1 MQHWVLQGV
10 RKRSKY
16 VRTVFGLR
24 VPRRPNKA
32 RPNPN
37 LTQSPGLHV
46 NAYGGSVSLRDS
58 WPLDHASPKGFCTIY
73 RRVLFTQWRGRAG
86 HNITLLLVFY
96 LIFTHCQMV
105 FLQQLYCFQYNI
117 AVGTTSSGKRQIF
130 ISRTIPFKSLQSVLE
145 ESLHWPQSLFK
156 FK

>member
-1 MQHWVLQGV
+1 MLQGV

-58 WPLDHASPKGFCTIY
+58 WPLDHASPKGLCTIY
-73 RRVLFTQWRGRAG
+73 SRVLFTQLRGRAG
-86 HNITLLLVFY
+86 HAITLLFVLF
-96 LIFTHCQMV
+96 LFFTQMV
-105 FLQQLYCFQYNI
+105 FLQQLYCFQYNG
-117 AVGTTSSGKRQIF
+117 AVGTTPYGKWH
-130 ISRTIPFKSLQSVLE
+130 ISRTKPVEPVEPLRSILE
-145 ESLHWPQSLFK
+145 ESLH
-156 FK
+156 